1 MERYIQMSDEQ
12 FVFTRTLEPS
22 TPCIGH
28 IHILHGMAEHSG
40 RYLTF
45 AKTLNAAGYVVTMHD
60 HRGHGETAAYNGTLG
75 FLLKKTALSVL

>member
-45 AKTLNAAGYVVTMHD
+45 AKTLNAKRLCCDDA
-60 HRGHGETAAYNGTLG
+60 RSPWAW
-75 FLLKKTALSVL
+75 